1 MSRRN
6 GSHGSRQQVGGS
18 REPPIT
24 NSSQDEFQITK
35 KIIAGAVAFCAAA
48 CLTVNA
54 FAATLIHFTVNNVKI
69 TGELSYFDSLG
80 GNPFDNDSVT
90 AITSSTSVMDHIEA
104 HATLYYTKGE
114 QRISVTQPE
123 GTDNASYIKATVSK
137 YTLATG
143 YKGEGL
149 HMARHGG
156 KFDCG
161 NTSVTW

>member
-1 MSRRN
+1 M
-6 GSHGSRQQVGGS
+6 
-18 REPPIT
+18 
-24 NSSQDEFQITK
+24 TK
-35 KIIAGAVAFCAAA
+35 KIIAGAAAVCAAA

-54 FAATLIHFTVNNVKI
+54 FAATLTHFTVNNVKI
-69 TGELSYFDSLG
+69 TGELSYFDSSG
-80 GNPFDNDSVT
+80 GNPLDSDSVT
-90 AITSSTSVMDHIEA
+90 AITSSPSAMDHIEA

-123 GTDNASYIKATVSK
+123 SADDARYVKATISK

-156 KFDCG
+156 QFYSG